1 MTATTV
7 KLDGMVIKT
16 GACSNFPP
24 FLLLVTFLT
33 VCTLNVGLNGK
44 TAFSEMYNE

>member
-24 FLLLVTFLT
+24 FLLLV
-33 VCTLNVGLNGK
+33 CTWNVGLTGK